1 MSTSHA
7 CLSPAAAY
15 TARRVPT
22 KTGAKRG
29 ASSPAASRH
38 ATTSIRAQMG
48 HGHGESAAG
57 GGGAATA
64 HGHGHGAAMGD
75 RRPGEKKGFVEEMRF
90 VAMRMHTREQAPKEG
105 KAEPAKEAKPMAQW
119 QPTKE
124 GYLRFLVESK
134 AVYEAMEAI
143 VASGASPMYG
153 DFVDTGLERAE
164 GLAKDIEWFCS
175 TYDLEAPDADGPG
188 AEYADFL
195 RDISKTSPPEFICH
209 FYNVY
214 FAHSAGGRMIGRKV
228 SEMILDGKELHFYR
242 WDKPGGLD
250 AMMTRTKARLN
261 EAAEKWSREEK
272 DRCLEETG
280 KSFELSGKLL
290 RLIA

>member
-119 QPTKE
+119 
-124 GYLRFLVESK
+124 
-134 AVYEAMEAI
+134 
-143 VASGASPMYG
+143 
-153 DFVDTGLERAE
+153 
-164 GLAKDIEWFCS
+164 
-175 TYDLEAPDADGPG
+175 
-188 AEYADFL
+188 
-195 RDISKTSPPEFICH
+195 
-209 FYNVY
+209 
-214 FAHSAGGRMIGRKV
+214 
-228 SEMILDGKELHFYR
+228 
-242 WDKPGGLD
+242 
-250 AMMTRTKARLN
+250 
-261 EAAEKWSREEK
+261 
-272 DRCLEETG
+272 
-280 KSFELSGKLL
+280 
-290 RLIA
+290 